1 MNGLTLAHA
10 VRERWPPIKIILVS
24 GQLKLANLDIPPGS
38 RFFGKPLDA
47 KDMIAQLQNMIGH
60 A

>member
-1 MNGLTLAHA
+1 
-10 VRERWPPIKIILVS
+10 VS
-24 GQLKLANLDIPPGS
+24 GQLKLANLDIPAGS

-47 KDMIAQLQNMIGH
+47 KIMIAQLQNMIGH